1 MATKILLNEVRSN
14 LKAIFLTAIK
24 TVSPKQIIKDKVKLE
39 NKTLYIENNKFPIGE
54 KVYLVGF
61 GKAVM
66 NMAIELENILGNRLI
81 KGIVSIPGILKNSI
95 WTFDETS
102 SFPKQKT
109 TVLQFQEGTVHNQ
122 PDNRS
127 LKTTHDIIDL
137 VESLTETD
145 TLIVLVSGG
154 GSALLYMPRPTID
167 SEDKIRLC
175 KELQN
180 SGADIKEVNV
190 VRRKLSMVKGGGLAR
205 MAYPASIISLII
217 SDIIDDPIDLIASG
231 PTVYNPKSPE
241 EVIAVLKKY
250 NLFQTVE
257 NDLKDIITSTET
269 FNDAPLLDSEKK
281 FKHVNNIILANNMTA
296 IEGARLEALR
306 KNLVPIIL
314 QNNIKGDVHDI
325 SLAYVHVTNLIC
337 LALNKTLTMENFIT
351 SVNKSEIISLK
362 AEKVKEIYSVI
373 ENVNKNGV
381 VLIGAGEPTVKVTGT
396 GKGGRNQEL
405 ALYFSLDWL
414 AKVKTNPVLA
424 AYDVV
429 IFSGGTDGQ
438 DGPTDAAGAF
448 GYPAFAPMVYELLAI
463 LKSKRILELAA
474 SQSKKTDKITD
485 EVMPQDPCKR
495 YVFSDYLKPKSIEL
509 TNQESNVEIVEEID
523 DTELLDKDEYEK
535 KYKTELMMMEVERM
549 IPENALTE
557 NDSYNFFSRFMKGE
571 NLIKTGLTGTNVMD
585 LHFIY
590 IKKRDCTCELNPKEE
605 DLTFTSLDDHDLH
618 IDPATIERHKSLRK
632 SAFLKKDILDEPIT
646 DKIDIE
652 KLNIKIIDEN
662 LRDPCCNKQRKFQV
676 IKKE

>member
-1 MATKILLNEVRSN
+1 MATKILLDEIRSN
-14 LKAIFLTAIK
+14 LKGIFLTAIK
-24 TVSPKQIIKDKVKLE
+24 AVSPKRIIKDKVKLE
-39 NKTLYIENNKFPIGE
+39 NGTLCVENNRFPIGE

-66 NMAIELENILGNRLI
+66 NMAIELENILGNRLV
-81 KGIVSIPGILKNSI
+81 KGIVSIPEISKNSI
-95 WTFDETS
+95 WAFDETS
-102 SFPKQKT
+102 SFPNQKIT
-109 TVLQFQEGTVHNQ
+109 ALQFQEGAVHNQ
-122 PDNRS
+122 PDDRS
-127 LKTTHDIIDL
+127 LNTTHDIIDL

-167 SEDKIRLC
+167 SEDKMRLC

-180 SGADIKEVNV
+180 SGADITEVNI

-217 SDIIDDPIDLIASG
+217 SDIINDPVDLIASG

-250 NLFQTVE
+250 NLFYTLE
-257 NDLKDIITSTET
+257 NDLKHIITSTET

-296 IEGARLEALR
+296 IEEARLEALR
-306 KNLVPIIL
+306 KNVVPIIL
-314 QNNIKGDVHDI
+314 QNNIKGDVHDV
-325 SLAYVHVTNLIC
+325 SLAYAHVTNLIC
-337 LALNKTLTMENFIT
+337 LALNKTLTMEDFIK

-362 AEKVKEIYSVI
+362 AEKVKEIYSLI
-373 ENVNKNGV
+373 ENVNQNGV

-414 AKVKTNPVLA
+414 AKVKTNPLLA

-448 GYPAFAPMVYELLAI
+448 GYPAFAPIVYELLEI
-463 LKSKRILELAA
+463 LKSKRTKEIAA
-474 SQSKKTDKITD
+474 SQSKKTDKITN

-495 YVFSDYLKPKSIEL
+495 YVFSDYLKPQSIKLANEEL
-509 TNQESNVEIVEEID
+509 NEIVEEMD
-523 DTELLDKDEYEK
+523 DIELVDMHEYEK

-571 NLIKTGLTGTNVMD
+571 NLIKTGFTGTNVMD

-590 IKKRDCTCELNPKEE
+590 IKKRDCSCELNPKEK
-605 DLTFTSLDDHDLH
+605 DLTVTSLDDHELH

-632 SAFLKKDILDEPIT
+632 RAFLKDDISDKSIT

-662 LRDPCCNKQRKFQV
+662 LRDPCCNKQRKFQAT
-676 IKKE
+676 KKE

>member
-1 MATKILLNEVRSN
+1 MATKILLDEVRSN
-14 LKAIFLTAIK
+14 LKAIFLSAIK
-24 TVSPKQIIKDKVKLE
+24 AVSPKRIIKDKVKLE
-39 NKTLYIENNKFPIGE
+39 NETLYVENNSFPIGE

-66 NMAIELENILGNRLI
+66 NMAIELENILGNRLV
-81 KGIVSIPGILKNSI
+81 KGIVSVPEISKDSI

-102 SFPKQKT
+102 SFPNQKT
-109 TVLQFQEGTVHNQ
+109 TALQFQEGTVHNQ

-127 LKTTHDIIDL
+127 LNTTHDIIDL
-137 VESLTETD
+137 VESLTKTD
-145 TLIVLVSGG
+145 TLIVLISGG

-180 SGADIKEVNV
+180 SGADITEVNIL
-190 VRRKLSMVKGGGLAR
+190 RRKLSMVKGGGLAR

-250 NLFQTVE
+250 NLFKTVE
-257 NDLKDIITSTET
+257 SDLKYIITSTET
-269 FNDAPLLDSEKK
+269 FNDVPLLDSEKK

-306 KNLVPIIL
+306 KKIVPIIL
-314 QNNIKGDVHDI
+314 RNNIKGDVHDV

-337 LALNKTLTMENFIT
+337 LALNKTLTIEDFIT
-351 SVNKSEIISLK
+351 SIDKSEIISLE
-362 AEKVKEIYSVI
+362 AEKVKEIYSLI
-373 ENVNKNGV
+373 ENVNHNGV

-414 AKVKTNPVLA
+414 AKVKSNPLLA

-463 LKSKRILELAA
+463 LKSKRTREIAA
-474 SQSKKTDKITD
+474 FHSKKADKIAD
-485 EVMPQDPCKR
+485 DIIPQDPCKR
-495 YVFSDYLKPKSIEL
+495 YLLSDYLKPISTKL
-509 TNQESNVEIVEEID
+509 TNQESNKITDEID
-523 DTELLDKDEYEK
+523 DIELLDIHEYEK
-535 KYKTELMMMEVERM
+535 KYKTELMIMEVERI

-571 NLIKTGLTGTNVMD
+571 NLIKTGFTGTNVMD

-590 IKKRDCTCELNPKEE
+590 IKKRDCMCEMNPKEE
-605 DLTFTSLDDHDLH
+605 DLTVTNLDDHDLH
-618 IDPATIERHKSLRK
+618 IDPATIERHKSLRMQD
-632 SAFLKKDILDEPIT
+632 FFKKDILDKAIT
-646 DKIDIE
+646 RKIDIE

-662 LRDPCCNKQRKFQV
+662 LRDPCCNKERKLPV
-676 IKKE
+676 IKTE

>member
-1 MATKILLNEVRSN
+1 MATKILLDEIRSN
-14 LKAIFLTAIK
+14 LKAIFLSAIK
-24 TVSPKQIIKDKVKLE
+24 AVSPKQIIKDKVKLE
-39 NKTLYIENNKFPIGE
+39 NGILYVENNKFPIGE

-81 KGIVSIPGILKNSI
+81 KGIVSIPEISKSSI

-102 SFPKQKT
+102 SFPNQKT
-109 TVLQFQEGTVHNQ
+109 TALQFQEGAVHNQ

-127 LKTTHDIIDL
+127 LNTTHDILDL

-145 TLIVLVSGG
+145 TLIVLISGG

-167 SEDKIRLC
+167 SEDKMHLC

-180 SGADIKEVNV
+180 SGADITEVNIL
-190 VRRKLSMVKGGGLAR
+190 RRKLSMVKGGGLAR

-231 PTVYNPKSPE
+231 PTVYNPRSPE

-250 NLFQTVE
+250 NLFKTME
-257 NDLKDIITSTET
+257 SDLKNIITSTET

-296 IEGARLEALR
+296 MEGARLEALR
-306 KNLVPIIL
+306 KKIVPIML
-314 QNNIKGDVHDI
+314 QNNIKGDVHDV
-325 SLAYVHVTNLIC
+325 SLAYVHVTNLMC
-337 LALNKTLTMENFIT
+337 LALNKALTMEDFIT
-351 SVNKSEIISLK
+351 NINKSEIISLK
-362 AEKVKEIYSVI
+362 AEKVKEIYSLI
-373 ENVNKNGV
+373 ENVNDGV

-414 AKVKTNPVLA
+414 AKVKGNPLLA
-424 AYDVV
+424 AYNVV

-448 GYPAFAPMVYELLAI
+448 GYPAFAPMIYELLEI
-463 LKSKRILELAA
+463 L
-474 SQSKKTDKITD
+474 QSKKTQEIAAFHSKKVDKIVNKVTP
-485 EVMPQDPCKR
+485 EDPCKR
-495 YVFSDYLKPKSIEL
+495 YTLSNYLKPTSI
-509 TNQESNVEIVEEID
+509 TNQEPNEEID
-523 DTELLDKDEYEK
+523 NIDDIELLDIHEYEK
-535 KYKTELMMMEVERM
+535 KYKTELMIMELERM

-571 NLIKTGLTGTNVMD
+571 NLIKTGFTGTNVMD

-590 IKKRDCTCELNPKEE
+590 IKKRDCACEINPKKE
-605 DLTFTSLDDHDLH
+605 DITVISLDDHDLH
-618 IDPATIERHKSLRK
+618 IDPATIERHKYLYNQGFFKTDIKNK
-632 SAFLKKDILDEPIT
+632 SIIS
-646 DKIDIE
+646 KIDVE

-662 LRDPCCNKQRKFQV
+662 LREPCCNKERKFPV
-676 IKKE
+676 IEEE

>member
-1 MATKILLNEVRSN
+1 MATKILLDEIRSN
-14 LKAIFLTAIK
+14 LKGIFLTAIK
-24 TVSPKQIIKDKVKLE
+24 AVSPKRIIKDKVKLE
-39 NKTLYIENNKFPIGE
+39 NGTLCVENNRFPIGE

-66 NMAIELENILGNRLI
+66 NMAIELENILGNRLV
-81 KGIVSIPGILKNSI
+81 KGIVSIPEISKNSI
-95 WTFDETS
+95 WAFDETS
-102 SFPKQKT
+102 SFPNQKT
-109 TVLQFQEGTVHNQ
+109 TALQFQEGAVHNQ
-122 PDNRS
+122 PDDRS
-127 LKTTHDIIDL
+127 LNTTHDIIDL

-167 SEDKIRLC
+167 SEDKMRLC

-180 SGADIKEVNV
+180 SGADITEVNI

-217 SDIIDDPIDLIASG
+217 SDIINDPIDLIASG

-250 NLFQTVE
+250 NLFQTLE
-257 NDLKDIITSTET
+257 NDLKHIITSTET
-269 FNDAPLLDSEKK
+269 FNDTPLLDSEKK

-306 KNLVPIIL
+306 KNVVPIII
-314 QNNIKGDVHDI
+314 QNNIKGDVHDV

-337 LALNKTLTMENFIT
+337 LALNKTLTMEDFIK

-362 AEKVKEIYSVI
+362 AEKVKEIYSLI
-373 ENVNKNGV
+373 ENVNQNGV

-414 AKVKTNPVLA
+414 AKVKTNPLLA

-448 GYPAFAPMVYELLAI
+448 GYPAFAPMVYELLEI
-463 LKSKRILELAA
+463 LKSKRTKEIAA
-474 SQSKKTDKITD
+474 SQSKKTDKITN
-485 EVMPQDPCKR
+485 EVIPQDPCKR
-495 YVFSDYLKPKSIEL
+495 YVFSDYLKPQSIKL
-509 TNQESNVEIVEEID
+509 TNEKLNEIVEEID
-523 DTELLDKDEYEK
+523 DIELDDIHEYEK

-571 NLIKTGLTGTNVMD
+571 NLIKTGFTGTNVMD

-590 IKKRDCTCELNPKEE
+590 IKKRDCTCELNPKKE
-605 DLTFTSLDDHDLH
+605 DLTVTSLDDHELH

-632 SAFLKKDILDEPIT
+632 RAFLKDDISDKSIT

-662 LRDPCCNKQRKFQV
+662 LRDPCCNKQRKFQGT
-676 IKKE
+676 KKE